1 MPTHQR
7 KEVPSDVQNTEAL
20 SAVQSNE
27 VHQDGNS
34 GGVLS
39 NLLEKKFK
47 LRENGTSV
55 RTEVIAGTATFLAA
69 AAMPAITPAVLGAA
83 GWDKM
88 AVFTAT
94 VLILMGSALAYAF
107 WVKYPFVCGPS
118 IGVSPWVAFYVV
130 NTLGVPWQAA
140 LMCSFIAGV
149 LFILLSVVGFREK
162 ILGAIPM
169 TLKHA
174 FGAGIGAFIT
184 TVGLL
189 QTGII
194 KTDSKSFFGLSLGD
208 LTATPTLMAIITIF
222 IIGFFIVRNIQGGF
236 LVGVLAFAIAGIFI
250 MDPATG
256 SPITKWTGEIFSFAN
271 PIAALSPTLFKLS
284 FAGMENLGENIWM
297 TIGIIIFITFFIDVF
312 DTVGTVS
319 GIATL
324 GGFIDENG
332 NIPRINRVFMVDA
345 LGTTIGGLLGLT
357 LVTTYIESSVGVAEG
372 GKTGLT
378 SLWIAVLFGLTLFFA
393 PIFTMV
399 PAVASGSAITLI
411 GALMIKSVLKI
422 DLNDFTE
429 ALPAFFCIFM
439 MPFTGNMGTGILIGI
454 FTYTILKTL
463 AGKQKEVNPTLWI
476 LSIIFIFYV
485 IANQM
490 I

>member
-1 MPTHQR
+1 MSSQQTGG
-7 KEVPSDVQNTEAL
+7 AL
-20 SAVQSNE
+20 A
-27 VHQDGNS
+27 G
-34 GGVLS
+34 
-39 NLLEKKFK
+39 LLERKFK
-47 LRENGTSV
+47 LKENGTSI
-55 RTEVIAGTATFLAA
+55 RTELIAGTATFLAA
-69 AAMPAITPAVLGAA
+69 AAMPAIQPSVLGAA
-83 GWDKM
+83 GLDKT
-88 AVFTAT
+88 AVFWAT
-94 VLILMGSALAYAF
+94 TLVLIGSALAYAF
-107 WVKYPFVCGPS
+107 WVNYPFVCGPS
-118 IGVSPWVAFYVV
+118 IGVSPWVAFYII

-140 LMCSFIAGV
+140 LMCTFIAGV
-149 LFILLSVVGFREK
+149 LFIILSVVGFREK

-194 KTDSKSFFGLSLGD
+194 KTDAKAFFGLSLGD
-208 LTATPTLMAIITIF
+208 LTARPTLMAVITIF
-222 IIGFFIVRNIQGGF
+222 IIGFFLVRKIQGGF
-236 LVGVLAFAIAGIFI
+236 LIGVIAFAIAGIFVTN
-250 MDPATG
+250 PATG
-256 SPITKWTGEIFSFAN
+256 NPITVWSGEIVSFSN
-271 PIAALSPTLFKLS
+271 PITALSPTLFKLS
-284 FAGMENLGENIWM
+284 FAGLEGLSNNVPL

-324 GGFIDENG
+324 GGFIDEEG

-345 LGTTIGGLLGLT
+345 CGTTVGGLLGVT
-357 LVTTYIESSVGVAEG
+357 LVTTYVESSVGVAEG
-372 GKTGLT
+372 GRTGLT
-378 SLWIAVLFGLTLFFA
+378 SLWIAILFALTLFFA

-422 DLNDFTE
+422 DFNDYTE

-454 FTYTILKTL
+454 FTYTVLKTM
-463 AGKQKEVNPTLWI
+463 AGQRKAVSPTLWV

-490 I
+490 L

>member
-1 MPTHQR
+1 MENYQKTGPF
-7 KEVPSDVQNTEAL
+7 A
-20 SAVQSNE
+20 
-27 VHQDGNS
+27 G
-34 GGVLS
+34 
-39 NLLEKKFK
+39 LLERMFK
-47 LRENGTSV
+47 LKENNTTI
-55 RTEVIAGTATFLAA
+55 RTELIAGTATFLAA
-69 AAMPAITPAVLGAA
+69 AAMPAIQPAVLGDA

-88 AVFTAT
+88 AVFMAT
-94 VLILMGSALAYAF
+94 TLILMGSALAYAF

-118 IGVSPWVAFYVV
+118 IGVSPWVAYYVV

-149 LFILLSVVGFREK
+149 LFICLSVFGFREK

-169 TLKHA
+169 SLKHA

-194 KTDSKSFFGLSLGD
+194 KTDCKAFFGLSLGD

-222 IIGFFIVRNIQGGF
+222 IISFFLVRKIQGGF
-236 LVGVLAFAIAGIFI
+236 LVGVLLFAIAGIFVI
-250 MDPATG
+250 DPATG
-256 SPITKWTGEIFSFAN
+256 SPITKWTGEILSFVN
-271 PIAALSPTLFKLS
+271 PIEALSPTLFKLS

-324 GGFIDENG
+324 GGFIDEKG
-332 NIPRINRVFMVDA
+332 NIPRINRIFMVDA
-345 LGTTIGGLLGLT
+345 VGTTVGGLMGVT

-372 GKTGLT
+372 GRTGLT
-378 SLWIAVLFGLTLFFA
+378 SLWIAVLFCLTLFFA

-411 GALMIKSVLKI
+411 GALMLKSILNI

-454 FTYTILKTL
+454 FTYTMLKTM
-463 AGKQKEVNPTLWI
+463 AGKREAVSPTLWV
-476 LSIIFIFYV
+476 LSGIFVLYV